1 MLTFFTIINNRKV
14 IMQFLESDARFNDIF
29 PVFDLKKNIY
39 TARRILGLDSKVIRI
54 TCLIVLL
61 Y

>member
-1 MLTFFTIINNRKV
+1 MLKFFTIINRKV
-14 IMQFLESDARFNDIF
+14 IEQFLGSEARFRDIF

-39 TARRILGLDSKVIRI
+39 TARRIPGLDSKVIRI
-54 TCLIVLL
+54 TCIIVLL